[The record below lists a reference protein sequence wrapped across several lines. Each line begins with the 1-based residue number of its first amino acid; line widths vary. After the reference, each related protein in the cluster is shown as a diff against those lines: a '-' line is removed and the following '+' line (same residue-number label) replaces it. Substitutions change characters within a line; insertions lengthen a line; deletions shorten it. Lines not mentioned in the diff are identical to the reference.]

1 MQTFHLTS
9 ENDLPDV
16 VGEILPLVTHK
27 VILLRGDLGAG
38 KTTFIKNFVASLG
51 STETVTS
58 PTYSIVN
65 EYDSPRGKIYHFDL
79 YRLNS
84 IEEVYDIGMLDY
96 LESGAYCLIEWPEI
110 FQGEI
115 GHNCHEIDIFMDEA
129 KGRILKLSI

>member
-1 MQTFHLTS
+1 MQTFHLSS
-9 ENDLPDV
+9 EKDLPDV
-16 VGEILPLVTHK
+16 IGKILPLIKHK

-38 KTTFIKNFVASLG
+38 KTTFVKNFVASLG
-51 STETVTS
+51 SAETVTS

-110 FQGEI
+110 FQEEI
-115 GHNCHEIDIFMDEA
+115 GQNCHEIDIFMEEA
-129 KGRILKLSI
+129 EGRILKLSI